1 MGWFLVALLG
11 MIWIA
16 FLLPHGRFG
25 LSTRSSV
32 EEFGRNMDL
41 LAEANRSVPGRWVIM
56 PRRGARFM
64 DPRDRSRARNRRRRR
79 QVLALLG
86 EVTGLLVII
95 GLFPPLHAMLYGA
108 LIVLGLLL
116 VYGAMLTRVR
126 AAETA
131 RARLVAAARSRAV
144 EAPPAVARRPVAVAA
159 LASSEWGSSPSAG
172 ELDDLMVE
180 DDVHVIVRRSDEVDL
195 EELRSVG
202 AAR

>member
-1 MGWFLVALLG
+1 LGWFLVAVLG
-11 MIWIA
+11 MIWLA
-16 FLLPHGRFG
+16 FLLPQGRFG
-25 LSTRSSV
+25 LSARSSV

-64 DPRDRSRARNRRRRR
+64 DPRDRSRARIRRRRR

-108 LIVLGLLL
+108 LILLGLLL
-116 VYGAMLTRVR
+116 VYGATLARVR
-126 AAETA
+126 AADTT

-144 EAPPAVARRPVAVAA
+144 EAPPSRRPVAVVAP
-159 LASSEWGSSPSAG
+159 LASSDWGSSPLAEG
-172 ELDDLMVE
+172 LDDLVVD
-180 DDVHVIVRRSDEVDL
+180 DDVHVIVHRSDEIDL
-195 EELRSVG
+195 EELRSG
-202 AAR
+202 AAAR

>member
-1 MGWFLVALLG
+1 LGWFLVAVLG
-11 MIWIA
+11 MIWLA
-16 FLLPHGRFG
+16 FLLPQGRFG

-64 DPRDRSRARNRRRRR
+64 DPRDRSRARIRRRRR

-108 LIVLGLLL
+108 LILLGLLL

-131 RARLVAAARSRAV
+131 RARLVAAARSQAV
-144 EAPPAVARRPVAVAA
+144 EAPPARRPVSVAA
-159 LASSEWGSSPSAG
+159 LASSDWTSSPLAEG
-172 ELDDLMVE
+172 MDDLVVE

-195 EELRSVG
+195 EELRSVA

>member
-1 MGWFLVALLG
+1 LGWFLVAVLG
-11 MIWIA
+11 MIWLA

-64 DPRDRSRARNRRRRR
+64 DPRDRLRARIRRRRR

-108 LIVLGLLL
+108 LILLGLLL
-116 VYGAMLTRVR
+116 VYGATLARVR

-144 EAPPAVARRPVAVAA
+144 EAPPARRPVAVVAP
-159 LASSEWGSSPSAG
+159 LASSDWGSSPLA
-172 ELDDLMVE
+172 ERLDDLVVD
-180 DDVHVIVRRSDEVDL
+180 DDVHVIVHRSDEVDL
-195 EELRSVG
+195 EELRSAA